1 MMSYRDCQPLFKY
14 HEEELIALFV
24 ETLTG
29 TTFEM
34 TVSPYDTIMSIKN
47 KIQRVEGIP
56 VSQQHLLYNLHELED
71 SAALMDYS
79 ITNGSTIKLVLSMR
93 GGPISTVRRILPL
106 DDITW
111 RELIDFNRDEL
122 LEDLP
127 PGCRMAVL
135 VFREGDQLNMF
146 RVLENVDGSYSPLSD
161 SWSGSSM
168 RNLFEEDDS
177 DDYAKQ
183 RLEENT
189 VTMEKMNDLKFKLEQ
204 LALQRKNNKLVNE
217 KKYEEKFFTASS
229 SSSDNKK
236 ENARVKSNSVGNNK
250 RKNFLQLPP
259 LEIDKKDSSPE
270 PDSEGRIRKT
280 RTAEFSR
287 VPVLPD
293 ITPSP
298 PSITIIDSDVESVT
312 VPRPKTSPDRLTG
325 QQICEILNEAGRH
338 RLLGSHHCSAS
349 PLHRL
354 PSVPSDDNNF
364 ETEWCSNRHVSST
377 KPLDKP
383 STSASLYRSN
393 NTISDRNI
401 NRMPIVSPF
410 SIIQGRDNSENGVSS
425 LFSSTKVGK
434 LPIRNI
440 SSRRSNITSHS
451 VGGKSNKLTL
461 TTFQSVPGSGGQIDP
476 IEIKPKFLGTPAS
489 NASNKQLSSFCNE
502 SSRKFKNNS
511 NCLLP
516 HQSEEFSSK
525 KTPHNLSKDNIS
537 SNKSDHLS
545 PISGGF
551 NSHGIAKQISKKKKK
566 EPRSRCVKCNKR
578 LTFTNT
584 YTCRCG
590 HIFCTNHR
598 YSEAHDCT
606 YDYKSEGRKILE
618 QNNPLIS
625 APKLP
630 KI

>member
-1 MMSYRDCQPLFKY
+1 MMSYQDCQPLYKY

-34 TVSPYDTIMSIKN
+34 TVSPYDTIMSIKS

-71 SAALMDYS
+71 SAVLMDYS

-111 RELIDFNRDEL
+111 KELVDFNRDDI

-146 RVLENVDGSYSPLSD
+146 RVLENIDGSYSPLSD

-168 RNLFEEDDS
+168 RNLFEEEDS
-177 DDYAKQ
+177 DDCDKQ

-189 VTMEKMNDLKFKLEQ
+189 VTMEKMNELKNKLEQ
-204 LALQRKNNKLVNE
+204 LAIHRKNNKIVNGNGDE
-217 KKYEEKFFTASS
+217 RNQCGESPALFIENSTKEASKS
-229 SSSDNKK
+229 KNKGVCA
-236 ENARVKSNSVGNNK
+236 NRRKS
-250 RKNFLQLPP
+250 FLQQLPP
-259 LEIDKKDSSPE
+259 LGNDRVG
-270 PDSEGRIRKT
+270 DSELDPENHFRKT

-293 ITPSP
+293 ISPSP
-298 PSITIIDSDVESVT
+298 PSIAVFDPDVESAVNLA
-312 VPRPKTSPDRLTG
+312 RPKTSPDRLTG
-325 QQICEILNEAGRH
+325 HRICEILSEAGRH
-338 RLLGSHHCSAS
+338 RLLGAHCNAS
-349 PLHRL
+349 PLHRI
-354 PSVPSDDNNF
+354 PPVPSDDNSY
-364 ETEWCSNRHVSST
+364 ESEWCSNQHLSSA
-377 KPLDKP
+377 KPIDKP
-383 STSASLYRSN
+383 SSSASLYRPN
-393 NTISDRNI
+393 NATDRRVNQTTVV
-401 NRMPIVSPF
+401 RPF
-410 SIIQGRDNSENGVSS
+410 SIFQARKNNGSSISS
-425 LFSSTKVGK
+425 LFSSNKIGK
-434 LPIRNI
+434 LPIHNI
-440 SSRRSNITSHS
+440 PSSKNTASFSTE
-451 VGGKSNKLTL
+451 GKLN
-461 TTFQSVPGSGGQIDP
+461 
-476 IEIKPKFLGTPAS
+476 
-489 NASNKQLSSFCNE
+489 NLSSFQSLPKAINRINPVGINSDYLGISASECKQKSSLFSE
-502 SSRKFKNNS
+502 SSRNMRSIS
-511 NCLLP
+511 NCLLTP
-516 HQSEEFSSK
+516 SQSNEYGRKATQNFNELTGKVSSSK
-525 KTPHNLSKDNIS
+525 SERLSPVSGS
-537 SNKSDHLS
+537 SNNQVVT
-545 PISGGF
+545 PI
-551 NSHGIAKQISKKKKK
+551 IKKKKK

-578 LTFTNT
+578 LTLTNT
-584 YTCRCG
+584 YSCRCG
-590 HIFCTNHR
+590 QIFCTIHR